1 MDSLLDRRLSPAKS
15 EGRLH
20 GRVVLVVEDEYYIA
34 SDASEAIKAAG
45 AIILGP
51 CPTAASTMHMLEE
64 FQPSHA
70 VVDLNLDGQG
80 PSFDIAR
87 QLKAREVQTILMTGY
102 DVSVLPPDLAELPC
116 LQKPMTYDEVVT
128 ALAHTPERRRRK

>member
-1 MDSLLDRRLSPAKS
+1 MASLLARKNCSNQG

-20 GRVVLVVEDEYYIA
+20 GRVVLVVEDEYYVA

-51 CPTAASTMHMLEE
+51 CPTVASTMHVLEE

-87 QLKAREVQTILMTGY
+87 QLKARAVQIIFMTGY
-102 DVSVLPPDLAELPC
+102 DASVLPDDLAGLPC
-116 LQKPMTYDEVVT
+116 IQKPMTYDEVVT
-128 ALAHTPERRRRK
+128 ELARTPRRTS

>member
-1 MDSLLDRRLSPAKS
+1 MRTPAKS
-15 EGRLH
+15 EKRLH

-34 SDASEAIKAAG
+34 NDASEAIKAAG

-51 CPTAASTMHMLEE
+51 CPTAASTMRVLEE

-70 VVDLNLDGQG
+70 VIDLNLDGQG

-87 QLKAREVQTILMTGY
+87 QLKAREVQIIFMTGY
-102 DVSVLPPDLAELPC
+102 DVSVLPTDLAGLPC

-128 ALAHTPERRRRK
+128 ALALTPDRTRRN